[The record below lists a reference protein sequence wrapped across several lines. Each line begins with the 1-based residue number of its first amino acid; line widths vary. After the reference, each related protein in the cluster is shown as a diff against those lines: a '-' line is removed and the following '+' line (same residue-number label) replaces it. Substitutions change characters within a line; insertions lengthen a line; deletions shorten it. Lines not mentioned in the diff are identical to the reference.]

1 MVASF
6 ETYLRCPGDV
16 LMRRRRYVPLRRGHD
31 IPIRCRED
39 VPLRRLDDV
48 PLRRH
53 WVFNFRRTW
62 DVQRDAVTTLP
73 RRLVAGWVI

>member
-1 MVASF
+1 
-6 ETYLRCPGDV
+6 
-16 LMRRRRYVPLRRGHD
+16 MRRRHYVPLRRGHD

-53 WVFNFRRTW
+53 WVFNFRRTCDAAGTYKETPLRHCH
-62 DVQRDAVTTLP
+62 DVLLP
-73 RRLVAGWVI
+73 GGLFRVLTALIWK